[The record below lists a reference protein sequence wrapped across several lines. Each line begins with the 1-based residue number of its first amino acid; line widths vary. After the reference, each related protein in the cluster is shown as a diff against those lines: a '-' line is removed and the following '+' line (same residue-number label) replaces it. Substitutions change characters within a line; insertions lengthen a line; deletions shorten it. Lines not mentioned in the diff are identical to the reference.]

1 MYSISLIAALAVFCI
16 GVLYKVS
23 TWFRYTIDPF
33 AAHISPAGRVQA
45 AMKGTLRVL
54 FSARFFTLLE
64 VFVLDVVFQRRIF
77 KESLLRWAMHM
88 SIFTGF
94 MLLLVFHALANQ
106 IPGKIFSGYY
116 STLNPYLFLRNLAG
130 ALVIAGLLIAV
141 YRRLALKPRRFFS
154 NVMDWQMI
162 VILAVVMVSGI
173 LLEAGEMSSYS
184 AYKQMVD
191 DYADVEDEE
200 SIALESYWVKNFAVV
215 SPNIS
220 EPFDPSALT
229 LGREMHLA
237 YCSECH
243 SNSHWAFMSYGT
255 AKSIR
260 PLAGWMESKRID
272 RALWTIHFLAS
283 FVGLAWLP
291 FSKLFHVFVSPLS
304 LLINA
309 VMKDETSDPANIAT
323 RQILELD
330 ACTHCGTCTM
340 RCSVGTAFEEISNV
354 YILPSEK
361 IGAARMLAVGKDIDP
376 AELDRIQAGLYLCT
390 NCHKCTDVCPV
401 GINLQ
406 QMWFNLR
413 EFLLQQG
420 RPELQVLS
428 CLSLY
433 RGLNRDKINPEHYVN
448 IQQLAHEAVAG
459 TDGRVRE
466 AGQKPLKINSENK
479 ILKGILNAN
488 TRTNSLWSCY
498 SCCTCSNSC
507 PVVANYQ
514 NPRQTLGLLPHQI
527 IQAAKM
533 GLSDLIFKANMLRDC
548 LWCYACQ
555 QNCPQNVQVADIL
568 FELKNLAISAAQ
580 NNENKNR
587 LKK

>member
-1 MYSISLIAALAVFCI
+1 MYSTSLIAAIAVFGI

-33 AAHISPAGRVQA
+33 TVHITPTERVQA
-45 AMKGTLRVL
+45 AVKGTLSVL
-54 FSARFFTLLE
+54 FSTRVLTLLE
-64 VFVLDVVFQRRIF
+64 VFVLDVVFQRRIL

-106 IPGKIFSGYY
+106 IPGKIFSVYY

-200 SIALESYWVKNFAVV
+200 SIALESYWVKNFAVA
-215 SPNIS
+215 SPNLS
-220 EPFDPSALT
+220 EPFDQSALT
-229 LGREMHLA
+229 LGREMHLT

-243 SNSHWAFMSYGT
+243 SSSQWAFMSYGT
-255 AKSIR
+255 AKTIR

-272 RALWTIHFLAS
+272 RILWYLHFLAS

-309 VMKDETSDPANIAT
+309 VMKDEASSDPANVAT

-340 RCSVGTAFEEISNV
+340 RCSVGTAFEEIPNL

-361 IGAARMLAVGKDIDP
+361 IGAAKMLAAGKDIDP

-413 EFLLQQG
+413 EFVLQQG

-433 RGLNRDKINPEHYVN
+433 RGLNRDKINPAHYFN
-448 IQQLAHEAVAG
+448 TQQLAHEAIGG
-459 TDGRVRE
+459 TDERLQE
-466 AGQKPLKINSENK
+466 AGQKPVKITSENK
-479 ILKGILNAN
+479 KFSGILNAN
-488 TRTNSLWSCY
+488 TQDKHI
-498 SCCTCSNSC
+498 
-507 PVVANYQ
+507 V
-514 NPRQTLGLLPHQI
+514 GLLRLLHLLERLPGGGQ
-527 IQAAKM
+527 
-533 GLSDLIFKANMLRDC
+533 LSKSPASPRP
-548 LWCYACQ
+548 A
-555 QNCPQNVQVADIL
+555 
-568 FELKNLAISAAQ
+568 SAS
-580 NNENKNR
+580 NHPSR
-587 LKK
+587 

>member
-1 MYSISLIAALAVFCI
+1 MYSTGLIAAIAVFGI

-33 AAHISPAGRVQA
+33 TVHITPTERFQA
-45 AMKGTLRVL
+45 ALKGTLSVVFSTRVL
-54 FSARFFTLLE
+54 TLLE

-94 MLLLVFHALANQ
+94 ILLLVFHALANQ

-116 STLNPYLFLRNLAG
+116 STSNPYLFLRNLAG
-130 ALVIAGLLIAV
+130 ALVIAGLLISV

-191 DYADVEDEE
+191 DYADVVDEE

-215 SPNIS
+215 SPNLS
-220 EPFDPSALT
+220 EPFDHSTLT

-243 SNSHWAFMSYGT
+243 SGSRWAFMSYGT
-255 AKSIR
+255 AKIIR

-272 RALWTIHFLAS
+272 RMLWYLHFLAA

-291 FSKLFHVFVSPLS
+291 FSKLFHVFISPLS

-309 VMKDETSDPANIAT
+309 VMKDEASSDPANVAT

-340 RCSVGTAFEEISNV
+340 RCSVGTAFEEIPNR

-361 IGAARMLAVGKDIDP
+361 IGAAKMLATGKDIDP

-413 EFLLQQG
+413 EFVLQQG

-433 RGLNRDKINPEHYVN
+433 RGLNRDKINPAHYFN
-448 IQQLAHEAVAG
+448 TQQLAHEAIAG
-459 TDGRVRE
+459 TDERRQEVD
-466 AGQKPLKINSENK
+466 QKPVKINSENRK
-479 ILKGILNAN
+479 LSGILNAN
-488 TRTNSLWSCY
+488 TRTNTLWACY
-498 SCCTCSNSC
+498 GCCTCSNAC

-514 NPRQTLGLLPHQI
+514 NPRQALGLLPHQI

-533 GLSDLIFKANMLRDC
+533 GLSDLIFKAGMLRDC

-555 QNCPQNVQVADIL
+555 QNCPQNVQVTDIL
-568 FELKNLAISAAQ
+568 FELKNLALLAAQ
-580 NNENKNR
+580 TSENKN
-587 LKK
+587 